1 MRKSLSLFILAFA
14 CLAQAD
20 YTLTVLHTNDLHAHI
35 EPTKIGNTTFGGYAK
50 QATLIK
56 KYRAEDPNTILLN
69 GGDTFQGTLF
79 FTQYVGLADLAL
91 MNMIGYDGMALGNH
105 EFDLGPEPLVE
116 FAKHAT
122 FPLLSANLDV
132 SEVEGL
138 SNKIKPHAIKQ
149 VGGQKIGMIGAMTP
163 DLPSISSPGPNV
175 KLLDF
180 YDSINKS
187 IAALKGEGV
196 NKIVL
201 LSHLGLQLERD
212 VARRCPGLD
221 VIVGGH
227 SHTYLGKS
235 TGIQGFAQSGGPY
248 PIVIENS
255 ESKVLLVS
263 AWEWGKVLGRIKVNF
278 DDEGKVKDWSDAEP
292 VLVVE
297 SIPDDPTVASMIAAL
312 TKPIESLR
320 QTVVANAPFALTREN
335 SGRGNSIMG
344 NIICDAMLAAA
355 EKTGAKLAIMNNG
368 GIRSAIDQ
376 GPITF
381 DEVIQTSPF
390 GNTLVVMDL
399 TGEELLTAFE
409 HTARG
414 NGIGI
419 HVSKWTKIKVDG
431 SKPAGQR
438 VSATINGEPVEKGKT
453 YRIVTNSF
461 VASGGDAFN
470 MIRDAKGYRIDTG
483 NLDRDALVDYLK
495 TFKGDDPSREPRIE
509 FERATMALFTQPHWE
524 SVVNWLS
531 WPSGNSSRASRP
543 MPSSPIPTSGR

>member
-1 MRKSLSLFILAFA
+1 MRKCLSLFILAA
-14 CLAQAD
+14 VSLAHAD

-50 QATLIK
+50 KATLIK

-79 FTQYVGLADLAL
+79 FTQYIGMADLAL
-91 MNMIGYDGMALGNH
+91 MNVMGYDGMAVGNH

-132 SEVEGL
+132 SAVDGL
-138 SNKIKPHAIKQ
+138 KNTIKPHAIKQ

-163 DLPSISSPGPNV
+163 DLMSISSPGPHV
-175 KLLDF
+175 KLIDL

-201 LSHLGLQLERD
+201 LSHLGLPVERD

-221 VIVGGH
+221 VIIGGH
-227 SHTYLGKS
+227 SHTYLGKA
-235 TGIQGFAQSGGPY
+235 TGIQGFAQPGGPY
-248 PIVIENS
+248 PIAIDNS

-263 AWEWGKVLGRIKVNF
+263 AWQWGKVLGRIKVNF
-278 DDEGKVKDWSDAEP
+278 DDDGKVKDWTDANP
-292 VLVVE
+292 ILVEASV
-297 SIPDDPTVASMIAAL
+297 PDDPTVASMIAAL

-320 QTVVANAPFALTREN
+320 QTVVATAPFELSREN

-344 NIICDAMLAAA
+344 NIICDAMLAAT

-368 GIRSAIDQ
+368 GIRAGIDQ

-390 GNTLVVMDL
+390 GNTLVVLDL
-399 TGEELLTAFE
+399 TGAELLAAFE

-419 HVSKWTKIKVDG
+419 HVSKWTKIRVDG

-438 VSATINGEPVEKGKT
+438 VTATINGEPVSKDKT

-461 VASGGDAFN
+461 VASGGDAFT

-483 NLDRDALVDYLK
+483 SLDRDALVEYLK
-495 TFKGDDPSREPRIE
+495 TFKGDDPSREPRIS
-509 FERATMALFTQPHWE
+509 FERATMALFAQPSIE
-524 SVVNWLS
+524 SIVNFLS
-531 WPSGNSSRASRP
+531 WPSGYSSRASRP
-543 MPSSPIPTSGR
+543 MTSSPTLTSGR